1 MKKVIDQDL
10 IDSAMSYSA
19 YRTLIDELLLD
30 NRTTGANQS
39 ESMINYARMGQK
51 RMKKWDK
58 IAKLNPNL
66 TKKLE
71 AIDRPITW
79 LVITEG
85 WCGDAGQSI
94 PFMNKMAEA
103 NDHIDLRLVLR
114 DEHPHL
120 MDHFLTNGAR
130 SIPILVAVDPKS
142 YSVLG
147 TWGPRPDPIQ
157 KEFIEN
163 KTSQEKSGKEFSE
176 YMHLW
181 YAKDKGEAMQLEFLS
196 ILDTWTQ
203 KLQSL
208 PVQAG

>member
-1 MKKVIDQDL
+1 MIDQKL
-10 IDSAMSYSA
+10 LDSAMSYSA
-19 YRTLIDELLLD
+19 YKELIDELLLD
-30 NRTTGANQS
+30 NRTTGTDQS
-39 ESMINYARMGQK
+39 EHMINYARLGQK

-58 IAKLNPNL
+58 IAQLNSKLIQ
-66 TKKLE
+66 KLE
-71 AIDRPITW
+71 AIDQPLTW

-94 PFMNKMAEA
+94 PFMNKMAEL
-103 NDHIDLRLVLR
+103 NDYINLRLVLR

-120 MDHFLTNGAR
+120 MNQFLTNGAR

-142 YSVLG
+142 YRVLG
-147 TWGPRPDPIQ
+147 TWGPRPNPIQ

-163 KTSQEKSGKEFSE
+163 KATHIKSGKEFSE

-181 YAKDKGEAMQLEFLS
+181 YAKDKGQAMQLEFLS
-196 ILDTWTQ
+196 ILDSWTQ